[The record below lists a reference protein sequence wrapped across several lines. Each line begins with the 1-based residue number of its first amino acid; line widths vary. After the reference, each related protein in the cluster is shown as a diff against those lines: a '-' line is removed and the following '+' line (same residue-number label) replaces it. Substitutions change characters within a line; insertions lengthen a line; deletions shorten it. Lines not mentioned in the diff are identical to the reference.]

1 MNGGCFGMT
10 YNKGKMKDLAKRDGF
25 IGMMLK
31 DMVKRGNSEDKA
43 LKVLYNSEVLD
54 GGSAMQNSYDLVGEE
69 E

>member
-1 MNGGCFGMT
+1 MT

-54 GGSAMQNSYDLVGEE
+54 GGSAMQKSYNLNGEA
-69 E
+69 